1 MMMDVPLLIPSMME
15 RAEKYFSKK
24 EVVSRTAS
32 RIHTLTY
39 GEIAKR
45 TRRLASVLKRMGIEQ
60 GDKVGTIAWN
70 HHRHLEAYFAIPGI
84 GAVLHTIN
92 LRLSADHISYII
104 NHAEDKIIFVDED
117 MVPILES
124 IQHEIPH
131 VKAFIIMTDDHKLPH
146 TTLSPAYHYDQ
157 LLEEGDETFP
167 FVKDLDEKEPAG
179 MCYTSA
185 TTGKPKGVVYTHRS
199 IALHSYTLGL
209 ADGGNIS
216 EVDTCMPVVPMF
228 HVNAWGLP
236 FASTWFGTKL
246 VLPGPHFTP
255 EILAGLID
263 REKVT
268 ITAGVPTIW
277 IGLLQELEKHPYDIS
292 SVKTIWSGGSAAP
305 LSMIRT
311 YEEKYE
317 IAFRQ
322 IYGMTETS
330 PAVVIN
336 CPKSYQRD
344 LPKEEYY
351 NLRSR
356 QGYLF
361 PGLEMKVIGQDGE
374 IKWDGEEMGELCL
387 RGPWIAGSYYNDER
401 TEESMKDGWLHTGDI
416 VTVDSEGFIKIADRT
431 KDLIKSG
438 GEWISSVDLENALM
452 SHDKVLEASVVAV
465 PHEKWQERPVACV
478 VLKEGQAVERD
489 ELYSLLE
496 AEFPKWWM
504 PDDILFVNE
513 IPKTSVGKFLKRALR
528 DQLKTYMVEQK

>member
-1 MMMDVPLLIPSMME
+1 MMMDVPLLIPAMLE

-32 RIHTLTY
+32 RIQTLTY

-45 TRRLASVLKRMGIEQ
+45 TRKLASVLKKMGIRE

-84 GAVLHTIN
+84 GSVLHTIN
-92 LRLSADHISYII
+92 LRLSAEHISYII
-104 NHAEDKIIFVDED
+104 NHAEDKIILVDED
-117 MVPILES
+117 MVPVLES

-131 VKAFIIMTDDHKLPH
+131 VKAFIIMTDEAELPQ

-157 LLEEGDETFP
+157 LLEEGNETFQ
-167 FVKDLDEKEPAG
+167 FIKDLDEKADAG

-209 ADGGNIS
+209 VDGGGIS
-216 EVDTCMPVVPMF
+216 EADTCMPVVPMF

-255 EILAGLID
+255 GILAELIE

-277 IGLLQELEKHPYDIS
+277 IGLLQELEKYPYDIS
-292 SVKTIWSGGSAAP
+292 SVRTIWSGGSAAP
-305 LSMIRT
+305 TGMIRT

-351 NLRSR
+351 ELRSR
-356 QGYLF
+356 QGYLL
-361 PGLEMKVIGQDGE
+361 PGLEMKVIGQEGE

-387 RGPWIAGSYYNDER
+387 RGPWIAGNYHDDER
-401 TEESMKDGWLHTGDI
+401 TEDSMKDGWLHTGDI
-416 VTVDSEGFIKIADRT
+416 VTVDPEGFIKIADRT

-452 SHDKVLEASVVAV
+452 THEKVLEASVVAV

-478 VLKEGQAVERD
+478 VLKEGEMVNQE
-489 ELYSLLE
+489 ELYDLLE
-496 AEFPKWWM
+496 SQFPKWWM
-504 PDDILFVNE
+504 PDDILFVEE

-528 DQLKTYMVEQK
+528 DQLKSYMVK